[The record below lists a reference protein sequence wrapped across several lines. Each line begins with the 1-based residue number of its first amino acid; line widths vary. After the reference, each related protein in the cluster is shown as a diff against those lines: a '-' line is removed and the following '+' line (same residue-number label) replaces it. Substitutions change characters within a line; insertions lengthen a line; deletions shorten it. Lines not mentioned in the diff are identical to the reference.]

1 MQYAAINGE
10 LVQLA
15 SAVVPVTDHGFLYG
29 LGLFE
34 TFRTYQGVPFLL
46 ERHLERMA
54 SGCEELG
61 IPFSVTVEE
70 VKDWIAHLMQGN
82 ELKDAYVRYTVS
94 AGEAPLGLPSGDYT
108 DPTHIVLAKSL
119 PDLSPTL
126 YERGKMLQRLSTPR
140 NTPESQIRFKSLH
153 YMNSILA
160 KRELNSYGGQD
171 QRLLSAEGL
180 QLTREGYVAEGI
192 VSNIFWVRGQVLYT
206 PSLSTGILP
215 GITRA
220 VVMEIA
226 ADQGIACVEV
236 QALWEDLH
244 QADEIFLTGS
254 VAELVPVTTL
264 RDRNGTETAISNGRI
279 GPVTAVLLRMYREK
293 AGYTS

>member
-34 TFRTYQGVPFLL
+34 TFRTYQGVPYLL

-61 IPFSVTVEE
+61 IPFTVTAEE
-70 VKDWIAHLMQGN
+70 VKDGISRLMQAN
-82 ELKDAYVRYTVS
+82 SLEEAYVRYTVS

-108 DPTHIVLAKSL
+108 NPNHVVLAKAL
-119 PDLSPTL
+119 PEPSPTL

-140 NTPESQIRFKSLH
+140 NTPEGQVRFKSLH

-160 KRELNSYGGQD
+160 KRELNGYGQHD
-171 QRLLSAEGL
+171 QRILGAEGL
-180 QLTREGYVAEGI
+180 QFTREDYVAEGI
-192 VSNIFWVRGQVLYT
+192 VSNVFWVHEKILYT

-226 ADQGIACVEV
+226 TEQGIACREV
-236 QALWEDLH
+236 QAPWGDLL

-254 VAELVPVTTL
+254 VAEIVPVTTL
-264 RDRNGTETAISNGRI
+264 RDLEGTETSVSHGHI
-279 GPVTAVLLRMYREK
+279 GPVTAALLRMYREK

>member
-15 SAVVPVTDHGFLYG
+15 SALVPVTDHGFLYG

-34 TFRTYQGVPFLL
+34 TFRTYQGVPYLL

-61 IPFSVTVEE
+61 IPFTVTAEE
-70 VKDWIAHLMQGN
+70 VKDWISRLMQGN

-119 PDLSPTL
+119 PAPSTTL

-160 KRELNSYGGQD
+160 KRELNTYVGQD

-180 QLTREGYVAEGI
+180 QLTRDDYVAEGI
-192 VSNIFWVRGQVLYT
+192 VSNIFWVREKVLYT

-226 ADQGIACVEV
+226 ADQGIACIEV
-236 QALWEDLH
+236 QSPWEDLQ

-264 RDRNGTETAISNGRI
+264 RDLNGTETAISNGRI

>member
-1 MQYAAINGE
+1 MQYAAINGQ

-15 SAVVPVTDHGFLYG
+15 AAVVPVTDHGFLYG

-34 TFRTYQGVPFLL
+34 TFRTYCGKPYLL
-46 ERHLERMA
+46 ERHLDRMA

-61 IPFSVTVEE
+61 IPFTVTAAE
-70 VKDWIAHLMQGN
+70 VTDWITRLMQAN
-82 ELKDAYVRYTVS
+82 RLEDAYVRYTVS

-108 DPTHIVLAKSL
+108 DPTHIVLAKAL
-119 PDLSPTL
+119 AEPSPTL

-140 NTPESQIRFKSLH
+140 NTPESQVRFKSLH

-160 KRELNSYGGQD
+160 KRELNGCGQHD
-171 QRLLSAEGL
+171 QRILGAEGL
-180 QLTREGYVAEGI
+180 QLTRDGYVAEGI
-192 VSNIFWVRGQVLYT
+192 VSNVFWVREQVLYT

-215 GITRA
+215 GITRG
-220 VVMEIA
+220 VVIEIA
-226 ADQGIACVEV
+226 AQQGIPCREV
-236 QALWEDLH
+236 QSSWEDLQ

-254 VAELVPVTTL
+254 VAEIVPVTTL
-264 RDRNGTETAISNGRI
+264 RDLDGTETSVSRGHI
-279 GPVTAVLLRMYREK
+279 GPVTAALLRMYREK

>member
-1 MQYAAINGE
+1 MQYAALNGK

-15 SAVVPVTDHGFLYG
+15 SAVVPVMDHGFLYG

-34 TFRTYQGVPFLL
+34 TFRTYRGEPYLL

-54 SGCEELG
+54 SGCAELG
-61 IPFSVTVEE
+61 IPFEVTEDE
-70 VKDWIAHLMQGN
+70 VADWISRLMEVNQL
-82 ELKDAYVRYTVS
+82 EDAYVRYTVS

-108 DPTHIVLAKSL
+108 APTHIVLAKAL
-119 PDLSPTL
+119 PEPSPIL
-126 YERGKMLQRLSTPR
+126 YENGKMLQRLSTPR
-140 NTPESQIRFKSLH
+140 NTPEGEVRFKSLH

-160 KRELNSYGGQD
+160 KRELNRLAQQD
-171 QRLLSAEGL
+171 QRVQGAEGL
-180 QLTREGYVAEGI
+180 QLTREGNVAEGM
-192 VSNIFWVRGQVLYT
+192 VSNVFWVREQVLYT

-226 ADQGIACVEV
+226 AEQGIACKETESP
-236 QALWEDLH
+236 WEELR
-244 QADEIFLTGS
+244 QADEIFVTGS

-264 RDRNGTETAISNGRI
+264 RDLNGQETTISNGQI
-279 GPVTAVLLRMYREK
+279 GPVTAVLLRMYRKK

>member
-1 MQYAAINGE
+1 MQYAAMNGK

-29 LGLFE
+29 IGLFE
-34 TFRTYQGVPFLL
+34 TFRTYQGLPYLL

-54 SGCEELG
+54 AGCEELG
-61 IPFSVTVEE
+61 IPFTVTAAE
-70 VKDWIAHLMQGN
+70 VTDWISRLMRAN
-82 ELKDAYVRYTVS
+82 NLEDAYVRYTIS
-94 AGEAPLGLPSGDYT
+94 AGEAPFGLPSGDYT
-108 DPTHIVLAKSL
+108 EPTHIVLAKAL
-119 PDLSPTL
+119 PEPSPTL
-126 YERGKMLQRLSTPR
+126 YERGKVLQQLSTPR
-140 NTPESQIRFKSLH
+140 NTPESHTRFKSLH

-160 KRELNSYGGQD
+160 KRELNRYIQHD
-171 QRLLSAEGL
+171 HRLQGAEGL
-180 QLTREGYVAEGI
+180 QLTREGYIAEGI
-192 VSNIFWVRGQVLYT
+192 VSNVFWVREQVLYT

-226 ADQGIACVEV
+226 AEQGVSCREVETP
-236 QALWEDLH
+236 WRDLE

-264 RDRNGTETAISNGRI
+264 HDLDGNELEISNGYI

>member
-15 SAVVPVTDHGFLYG
+15 AAVVPVTDHGFLYG

-34 TFRTYQGVPFLL
+34 TLRTYQGVPYLL
-46 ERHLERMA
+46 ERHLDRMA
-54 SGCEELG
+54 SGCAELG
-61 IPFSVTVEE
+61 IPFTVTAAE
-70 VKDWIAHLMQGN
+70 VTDWISRLMQAN
-82 ELKDAYVRYTVS
+82 RIEDAYVRYTVS

-108 DPTHIVLAKSL
+108 DPTHIVLAKAL
-119 PDLSPTL
+119 PAPSPAL
-126 YERGKMLQRLSTPR
+126 YETGKVLQRLSTPR
-140 NTPESQIRFKSLH
+140 NTPESRVRFKSLH

-160 KRELNSYGGQD
+160 KRELNGYGQQD
-171 QRLLSAEGL
+171 QRLLGAEGL
-180 QLTREGYVAEGI
+180 QLTQDGYAAEGI
-192 VSNIFWVRGQVLYT
+192 VSNVFWVRENILYT

-215 GITRA
+215 GITRG

-226 ADQGIACVEV
+226 AEQGIVCMEK
-236 QALWEDLH
+236 QSPWEELW

-264 RDRNGTETAISNGRI
+264 RNLDGTETTISSGQI
-279 GPVTAVLLRMYREK
+279 GPVTAGLLRMYREK

>member
-10 LVQLA
+10 LVHMA
-15 SAVVPVTDHGFLYG
+15 AAVVPVTDHGFLYG

-34 TFRTYQGVPFLL
+34 TFRTYQGGPYLL

-61 IPFSVTVEE
+61 IPFTTTAAEVT
-70 VKDWIAHLMQGN
+70 DWIQRLMDANGLQ
-82 ELKDAYVRYTVS
+82 DAYVRYTVS
-94 AGEAPLGLPSGDYT
+94 AGEAPLGLPSGDYLK
-108 DPTHIVLAKSL
+108 PNHIVLAKAL
-119 PDLSPTL
+119 PESSPSL
-126 YERGKMLQRLSTPR
+126 YESGKMLQRLSTPR
-140 NTPESQIRFKSLH
+140 NTPEGEVRFKSLH

-160 KRELNSYGGQD
+160 KRELNRYGQYVQG
-171 QRLLSAEGL
+171 AEGL
-180 QLTREGYVAEGI
+180 QLTRDGHVAEGI
-192 VSNIFWVRGQVLYT
+192 VSNVFWVRENVLYT
-206 PSLSTGILP
+206 PALSTGILP

-220 VVMEIA
+220 VVLEIA
-226 ADQGIACVEV
+226 MQQGIPCIETLA
-236 QALWEDLH
+236 AWEDLL

-264 RDRNGTETAISNGRI
+264 RDQDGAETIISKGHI
-279 GPVTAVLLRMYREK
+279 GPVTAVLLGMYRQK

>member
-10 LVQLA
+10 LVNMA
-15 SAVVPVTDHGFLYG
+15 AAVVPVTDHGFLYG

-34 TFRTYQGVPFLL
+34 TFRTYRGIPFLL

-61 IPFSVTVEE
+61 IPFTTTAAEVT
-70 VKDWIAHLMQGN
+70 DWIQRLMQANG
-82 ELKDAYVRYTVS
+82 LQDAYVRYTVS
-94 AGEAPLGLPSGDYT
+94 AGEAPLGLPSGDYSN
-108 DPTHIVLAKSL
+108 PNHILLAKAL
-119 PDLSPTL
+119 PEPTPSL
-126 YERGKMLQRLSTPR
+126 YESGKMLQRLSTPR
-140 NTPESQIRFKSLH
+140 NTPEGEVRFKSLH

-160 KRELNSYGGQD
+160 KRELNAYGQD
-171 QRLLSAEGL
+171 AQGAEGL
-180 QLTREGYVAEGI
+180 QLTRDGHVAEGI
-192 VSNIFWVRGQVLYT
+192 VSNVFWIRENVLYT
-206 PSLSTGILP
+206 PALSTGILP

-220 VVMEIA
+220 VVLEIA
-226 ADQGIACVEV
+226 TKKGIPCIETLA
-236 QALWEDLH
+236 AWKDLL

-264 RDRNGTETAISNGRI
+264 RDQDGVVTIISNGHI
-279 GPVTAVLLRMYREK
+279 GPVTTVLLGMYRQK